1 MGKLKVVRKEGT
13 KMALGWVTAAC
24 WVRRE
29 TSGVLE
35 ERRFHCTSSAEKI
48 VPFEKMLIVVRRAL
62 CQELE

>member
-1 MGKLKVVRKEGT
+1 
-13 KMALGWVTAAC
+13 MALGWVTAAC